1 VSTPSTLTEKK
12 ACEGRHV
19 FYGVACSGEAV
30 FTLHRHG
37 QSHLIC
43 QAGAQRIFAM
53 SRSRCFQ
60 CRQVIWKHW
69 DMEPI
74 R

>member
-1 VSTPSTLTEKK
+1 MSTQLPPTVKK
-12 ACEGRHV
+12 ECEGRHA

-30 FTLHRHG
+30 FVLHRHG
-37 QSHLIC
+37 MSHLIC
-43 QAGAQRIFAM
+43 KAGAQRIFAM
-53 SRSRCFQ
+53 SRSRCYS

-69 DMEPI
+69 DLEPI